1 MFFEVVTQLDIIP
14 HIYRILNVTGTI
26 RNRQNYADEFIIQ
39 LEERQLKFHVKGQ
52 VESIN
57 ENSVRAKVT
66 KQ

>member
-1 MFFEVVTQLDIIP
+1 MYFEVVTQLDIIP

-39 LEERQLKFHVKGQ
+39 LEESQLKFHVKGQ

-57 ENSVRAKVT
+57 ENLVRAKVT